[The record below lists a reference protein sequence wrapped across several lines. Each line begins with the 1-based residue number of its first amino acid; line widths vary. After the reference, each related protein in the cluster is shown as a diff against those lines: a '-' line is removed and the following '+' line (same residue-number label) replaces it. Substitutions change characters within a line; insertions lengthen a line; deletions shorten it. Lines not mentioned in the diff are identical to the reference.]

1 METLRLNQDMRPLIK
16 TNWTSLPLSIPV
28 EWKEYFEDTE
38 AVRNLA
44 PFRFIAR
51 NNQGGEVRG

>member
-1 METLRLNQDMRPLIK
+1 MRPLIK